1 MKVCT
6 YYDVVA
12 SEWCYYGAIVLLVTT
27 RTTSCLHPLGMAWG
41 RGRAGAFLVVR
52 PKQTKWSVIA
62 KSDERRYL
70 SQSPRERKDT
80 PKVVMKPSR
89 RPPPCYRR
97 RRSAAAVSVSAAA
110 AIAFSPSSAASVLL
124 RLALLGVGGQRSV
137 VVGSISDGYYCGATW
152 VDAVSSCITP
162 CPTGSPS
169 DCAIGETCFAGTPVS
184 SSR

>member
-70 SQSPRERKDT
+70 PV
-80 PKVVMKPSR
+80 PKRTKRHPKISHEAIEETATVL
-89 RPPPCYRR
+89 PPPPLRR
-97 RRSAAAVSVSAAA
+97 RRIRIRRSGHRVLPLFGRFGAAATGT
-110 AIAFSPSSAASVLL
+110 PRRRRTERRRRRREHQRRVLL
-124 RLALLGVGGQRSV
+124 RPHLGRCRIVVHHALPHRFAVRLRHRRNVLR
-137 VVGSISDGYYCGATW
+137 GY
-152 VDAVSSCITP
+152 
-162 CPTGSPS
+162 TG
-169 DCAIGETCFAGTPVS
+169 E
-184 SSR
+184 